1 MVLDTVERSEK
12 KVPAVWT
19 TDGPV
24 GVEDGGLD
32 EEDEDNEEIAVR
44 IGVEDDVELDVD
56 EPIDVDN
63 AGNEVEERDT
73 DEVVIMEEV
82 DELAKEEEDA
92 NSVLV
97 VGEEVGEDVNNTEDA
112 GGMGTEEPDAVEED
126 GIAVVEILCTL

>member
-1 MVLDTVERSEK
+1 M
-12 KVPAVWT
+12 
-19 TDGPV
+19 
-24 GVEDGGLD
+24 
-32 EEDEDNEEIAVR
+32 
-44 IGVEDDVELDVD
+44 EDDVELDVD